1 MSQPEA
7 WWSLAT
13 LRQHRQRWHVVA
25 LRGDRPQK
33 SCLSPVCDADGA
45 DDRSQALMIRL
56 PAWPS
61 RLEYGKANHKFVARL
76 AAERSRLQ
84 IAQVMRVGWFAA
96 ADQARLDMAQVIAV
110 GMRRGAGTLLSM
122 PWAKGLSAGSGFGR
136 GGRTTPAFRSP
147 THRLF
152 GRVTA
157 AAGVGKICAGDLP
170 VSMF

>member
-13 LRQHRQRWHVVA
+13 LRQHRQRWHMVA

-61 RLEYGKANHKFVARL
+61 RLGYGKANHKFVARL

-110 GMRRGAGTLLSM
+110 GM
-122 PWAKGLSAGSGFGR
+122 
-136 GGRTTPAFRSP
+136 
-147 THRLF
+147 
-152 GRVTA
+152 
-157 AAGVGKICAGDLP
+157 
-170 VSMF
+170 